1 MYEEYMNNKFS
12 NVAIMYVMFIVLC
25 LILPPFFIFKFIY
38 TLINSNFCSNHNKDL
53 RGKVVLITGASSG
66 IGEYMAYEYAKE
78 GACLV
83 LVARREGELGVV
95 AEKARGLGSP
105 QVLVICADVSNVN
118 DCKRFI
124 DQTIDHFGRLD
135 HLVNNAGIGANSSID
150 MDVTKFAPV
159 MDINF
164 WGSVYPTHFAIP
176 HLKKSK
182 GNIVVNSSSTALLNP
197 PKSGFYGAS
206 KAALVSFYE
215 AMRIELAPQGVRV
228 TIVMPGFIDSEM
240 IRGKHFTKEGV
251 VRINTKLGD
260 AVAKL
265 FPVMSTEPCAKAIVE
280 GTCKGERYISEPQ
293 FVRVLFLLKFL
304 CPELMDLY
312 YTKLHPRAPPRTTT
326 PRNKIH

>member
-1 MYEEYMNNKFS
+1 MYEEYMNNRLS
-12 NVAIMYVMFIVLC
+12 NAAIMYVMFAVLC

-38 TLINSNFCSNHNKDL
+38 TLINSFFCSTHNKDL
-53 RGKVVLITGASSG
+53 KGKVVLVTGASSG
-66 IGEYMAYEYAKE
+66 IGEYLAYEYAKE

-83 LVARREGELGVV
+83 LVARREGKLGEV

-105 QVLVICADVSNVN
+105 QVLVVCGDVSNIT

-135 HLVNNAGIGANSSID
+135 HLVNNAGIGSYNSID

-176 HLKKSK
+176 HLRKSK
-182 GNIVVNSSSTALLNP
+182 GNIVVNSSSAALLHP
-197 PKSGFYGAS
+197 PTSGFYSAS

-215 AMRIELAPQGVRV
+215 SMRVELAPQGVRV
-228 TIVMPGFIDSEM
+228 TIVMLGFIDSEM
-240 IRGKHFTKEGV
+240 VKGKQFTREGV
-251 VRINTKLGD
+251 LQVDTKQED
-260 AVAKL
+260 AIANA
-265 FPVMSTEPCAKAIVE
+265 FPVMSTEPCAKAILE

-293 FVRVLFLLKFL
+293 IMRVLFLLKFL
-304 CPELMDLY
+304 CPELTDFYYAKLY
-312 YTKLHPRAPPRTTT
+312 PNFLI
-326 PRNKIH
+326 NN